1 MKNWSDTQTKA
12 IKKWLNIDTY
22 RQFENIP
29 LERLYHELVMR
40 SLFFKSDNGDS
51 DVILAKIYAG
61 SLFRGDPFLITDSHM
76 VQLKTE
82 DRLALSPYFSITT
95 TGRLAD
101 LCIYGMEKSL
111 FGLHNVDEY
120 WVDEKIYNIPIAET
134 MSTLFQHSVMIEID
148 LTAGTDEEIAESLKA
163 VLPQWRKI
171 RGIEPEPSDSVRF
184 GYGTIKKII
193 NYRLL
198 AILDILI
205 WAKRNDIRVSDD
217 RLSTLLHS
225 DTDEEDKTRSGSR
238 IKDTDKPL
246 AIKTV
251 SKSFILQF
259 HHFLNKN
266 PDLRDTKVSEVMKRA
281 DKETDKEKN

>member
-1 MKNWSDTQTKA
+1 MKNLSDKHIKE

-22 RQFENIP
+22 RQFENIS

-61 SLFRGDPFLITDSHM
+61 SLFRGDPFLTTDSHM

-101 LCIYGMEKSL
+101 LCIYGIGKSL

-163 VLPQWRKI
+163 VLPQWRKM

-198 AILDILI
+198 PILDILI

-281 DKETDKEKN
+281 DKEADKEKN

>member
-1 MKNWSDTQTKA
+1 MKNLSDKHIKE

-40 SLFFKSDNGDS
+40 SLFFKSDNANTEFM
-51 DVILAKIYAG
+51 LAEIYAT
-61 SLFRGDPFLITDSHM
+61 SLFSGKPFLITDSHM
-76 VQLKTE
+76 A
-82 DRLALSPYFSITT
+82 RLAADDMLSPSPHFSITT

-111 FGLHNVDEY
+111 FGLHDDEY
-120 WVDEKIYNIPIAET
+120 WVDKKIYNIPIAET
-134 MSTLFQHSVMIEID
+134 MPVLFQHSVMIEID

-163 VLPQWRKI
+163 LLPQWRKI

-198 AILDILI
+198 PILDILI

-281 DKETDKEKN
+281 DKEADKEKN

>member
-1 MKNWSDTQTKA
+1 MKNLSDKG
-12 IKKWLNIDTY
+12 IKKIEKWLNIDTY
-22 RQFENIP
+22 RQFENIS
-29 LERLYHELVMR
+29 LERLYHELVVR
-40 SLFFKSDNGDS
+40 ALFFKPDHGDYERLL
-51 DVILAKIYAG
+51 VETYAA
-61 SLFRGDPFLITDSHM
+61 SIFRGEPLLITDSRM
-76 VQLKTE
+76 NRLKTE
-82 DRLALSPYFSITT
+82 ARLSLSPYFSVTT
-95 TGRLAD
+95 TGMLAD
-101 LCIYGMEKSL
+101 LCIYGMKKSL

-120 WVDEKIYNIPIAET
+120 WIDEKVANIPVAEA
-134 MSTLFQHSVMIEID
+134 MPELCQHSVMIDID
-148 LTAGTDEEIAESLKA
+148 LTSGTDEEITESLKA
-163 VLPQWRKI
+163 MLPQWRKI

-198 AILDILI
+198 PILDILI

-225 DTDEEDKTRSGSR
+225 DTDKEDKTRTGSR

-281 DKETDKEKN
+281 DKEKN